1 MIRTKALSLL
11 VSAVMSMLGISSAF
25 VHPLPNTFMNTAAK
39 KSHSTKRNQF
49 TLLESSRR
57 RNNDDD
63 DDDDDEDDDRE
74 LVYARRSNRRR
85 GFESEKEDEYEY
97 EVIDDDDDDH
107 ADAYDDILD
116 FDADEFLK
124 QEKNKKYSDIDEEY
138 DGIIPNPLLDVID
151 PEGAIDRI
159 IEDEVWKDPE
169 FIRDVALV
177 VFIVVFFGAVPD
189 FNVMF
194 APIFGGGS
202 KLL

>member
-63 DDDDDEDDDRE
+63 DDDDEDDDRE

-97 EVIDDDDDDH
+97 EVIDDNDDDE
-107 ADAYDDILD
+107 DAYDDILD